1 MTLFCY
7 SSILQW
13 SYAIVV
19 IVNIPGPYEAA
30 FEVLY
35 PVRPSAH
42 VSVCLYVHPVRTIY
56 SKLESCRNFK
66 FGGHMTLNTSNWEN
80 KFKIWCPKIKVTEND
95 NLKIVFCAYLRQAQI
110 DLHQTK
116 TKMIFGRFYT
126 YRRVHLINENALYF
140 VIFVC
145 LSVCLC
151 AYHSPHIAYLSFT
164 QYWNAVE
171 STCMQIARVWRLC
184 HVVDGALLEQSV
196 FHICI

>member
-1 MTLFCY
+1 MRPHLKCCTP
-7 SSILQW
+7 S
-13 SYAIVV
+13 
-19 IVNIPGPYEAA
+19 
-30 FEVLY
+30 
-35 PVRPSAH
+35 VRPSAH
-42 VSVCLYVHPVRTIY
+42 VSVCLYVNPVRTIY

-80 KFKIWCPKIKVTEND
+80 KFKIWCPKIEVTENE

-126 YRRVHLINENALYF
+126 YRRVHLINKNALYF

-151 AYHSPHIAYLSFT
+151 AYHSPHIPFVHSILERRRKYMYANRTCLAFVPRCRRSFT
-164 QYWNAVE
+164 GTKCFSYLHLAFEYCQNDMHCTPLSLHKAR
-171 STCMQIARVWRLC
+171 ST
-184 HVVDGALLEQSV
+184 SS
-196 FHICI
+196 